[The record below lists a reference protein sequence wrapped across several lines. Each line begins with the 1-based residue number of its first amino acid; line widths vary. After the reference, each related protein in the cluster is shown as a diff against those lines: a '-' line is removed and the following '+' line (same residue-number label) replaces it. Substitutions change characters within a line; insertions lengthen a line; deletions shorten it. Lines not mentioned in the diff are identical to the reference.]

1 MADENN
7 ACDSVD
13 TVAQIVLFAMYVSNG
28 RTLTTIITFVKA
40 SCYVIS
46 HVICNL
52 DHVYTCGMLRHIVA
66 KTTQQLI
73 HVRDYD
79 GAAVI

>member
-7 ACDSVD
+7 ACDSIAS
-13 TVAQIVLFAMYVSNG
+13 VAQIVLFAMYASNG

-46 HVICNL
+46 HVICNF
-52 DHVYTCGMLRHIVA
+52 DHVHMRNVAAYCGENDATCREAPDPV
-66 KTTQQLI
+66 
-73 HVRDYD
+73 
-79 GAAVI
+79 